1 VITHYA
7 ALLAQATPELNDDVT
22 ADDARSWQRYCQ
34 EAAHDLDFAAQAT
47 SVTDALQQRE
57 NQYAKDNKAPDG
69 TKGNR
74 GRSAAAHMLI
84 RACQKLSRAKE
95 AEPPRLS
102 LS

>member
-1 VITHYA
+1 VITHYT

-22 ADDARSWQRYCQ
+22 ADDGRSWQRYCQ

-57 NQYAKDNKAPDG
+57 AHYAKDSKPPDG
-69 TKGNR
+69 TKGSR
-74 GRSAAAHMLI
+74 GRSAAAHMLKC
-84 RACQKLSRAKE
+84 ACQKLSRAQE